1 MQPLL
6 IPGARKNRYTAD
18 SSTVSLLSQAGDN
31 PYPSNNNNVH
41 DHGLGVHSFNNH
53 TISDKYSLSAD
64 PATWGSNL
72 YPNVPEP
79 DDALHSPDAR
89 KGKYREHSSGSM
101 LTRRGMANLGCL
113 ALLLAA
119 LLTLFIG
126 FPILK
131 FIKNGGFSGPTAL
144 NVRVNGTGQ
153 IPKMSF
159 GIVDP
164 DTPQE
169 AYTTTSYG
177 DGSEWKLV
185 FSDEFNTEG
194 RSFYPGDDP
203 YWEAVNLNYWE
214 TSDLEWYDPSAITTT
229 NGSLVITFSKY
240 ESHNLSYQGGMMST
254 WNKFC
259 FTGGYF
265 EASVM
270 LPGINNVA
278 GMWPAVWTLGNLG
291 RAGYGATLD
300 GLWPYTYD
308 SCDVGTAP
316 NQTINGKPE
325 AATVDGD
332 SSADFALSYL
342 SGQRLSRC
350 TCPGESHPGPIHSQ
364 DGSYVGRS
372 APEIDMFEAQVTG
385 ETGQVSQSAQWAPF
399 NDKYIWLNTSANL
412 IIPDPSI
419 SALNSY
425 IGGDTQQASSVVTS
439 INQDCYE
446 LSESPCYNT
455 YGFEYVPGFDDA
467 YITWIANGKQSWTLN
482 VAGMGADN
490 VTEIAARPIPQE
502 PMYLI
507 INLGMSESFSTI
519 DFDHLTFPNHLRVDY
534 VRVYQDPNN
543 INIGCDPEDFP
554 TADYINTY
562 IDAYTNPNYTTWV
575 DDFKQPWPKNKLL
588 DSC

>member
-1 MQPLL
+1 
-6 IPGARKNRYTAD
+6 
-18 SSTVSLLSQAGDN
+18 
-31 PYPSNNNNVH
+31 
-41 DHGLGVHSFNNH
+41 
-53 TISDKYSLSAD
+53 
-64 PATWGSNL
+64 
-72 YPNVPEP
+72 
-79 DDALHSPDAR
+79 
-89 KGKYREHSSGSM
+89 
-101 LTRRGMANLGCL
+101 
-113 ALLLAA
+113 
-119 LLTLFIG
+119 
-126 FPILK
+126 
-131 FIKNGGFSGPTAL
+131 
-144 NVRVNGTGQ
+144 
-153 IPKMSF
+153 
-159 GIVDP
+159 
-164 DTPQE
+164 
-169 AYTTTSYG
+169 
-177 DGSEWKLV
+177 
-185 FSDEFNTEG
+185 
-194 RSFYPGDDP
+194 
-203 YWEAVNLNYWE
+203 
-214 TSDLEWYDPSAITTT
+214 
-229 NGSLVITFSKY
+229 
-240 ESHNLSYQGGMMST
+240 
-254 WNKFC
+254 
-259 FTGGYF
+259 
-265 EASVM
+265 
-270 LPGINNVA
+270 
-278 GMWPAVWTLGNLG
+278 
-291 RAGYGATLD
+291 
-300 GLWPYTYD
+300 
-308 SCDVGTAP
+308 
-316 NQTINGKPE
+316 
-325 AATVDGD
+325 
-332 SSADFALSYL
+332 
-342 SGQRLSRC
+342 
-350 TCPGESHPGPIHSQ
+350 
-364 DGSYVGRS
+364 
-372 APEIDMFEAQVTG
+372 MFEAQVTG

-543 INIGCDPEDFP
+543 INVGCDPEDFP

>member
-1 MQPLL
+1 MQPSALK
-6 IPGARKNRYTAD
+6 IPGSGRKNRYTAD
-18 SSTVSLLSQAGDN
+18 SSTVSLLKDDLSSLG
-31 PYPSNNNNVH
+31 PYPSNR
-41 DHGLGVHSFNNH
+41 H
-53 TISDKYSLSAD
+53 TVNTVSDKYSLSAD

-72 YPNVPEP
+72 YPNIPES
-79 DDALHSPDAR
+79 DDALHSDAR
-89 KGKYREHSSGSM
+89 KGNLKYREPGSGTL
-101 LTRRGMANLGCL
+101 LTTRGLANVGCL
-113 ALLLAA
+113 VFLLAA
-119 LLTLFIG
+119 LLALFIG
-126 FPILK
+126 FPVLT
-131 FIKNGGFSGPTAL
+131 FVQNGGFNGATAL
-144 NVRVNGTGQ
+144 NARVNGTGQ
-153 IPKMSF
+153 VPAMTF
-159 GIVDP
+159 GLIDQ
-164 DTPQE
+164 DTPNE
-169 AYTTTSYG
+169 AYTTTSWK
-177 DGSEWKLV
+177 DGSQWTLV
-185 FSDEFNTEG
+185 YSDEFNIDG
-194 RSFYPGDDP
+194 RTFYPGDDP

-214 TSDLEWYDPSAITTT
+214 TEDLEWYDPSAITTA
-229 NGSLVITFSKY
+229 NGSLVITFS
-240 ESHNLSYQGGMMST
+240 ELTTHNLSYQGGMMSS

-316 NQTINGKPE
+316 NQTHNGLPE

-342 SGQRLSRC
+342 PGQRLSRC
-350 TCPGESHPGPIHSQ
+350 TCAGESHPGPIHS

-372 APEIDMFEAQVTG
+372 APEIDMFEAQISD

-412 IIPDPSI
+412 IITNTSI

-425 IGGDTQQASSVVTS
+425 IGGDTQQASSVVTD

-446 LSESPCYNT
+446 LSDNPCYAT
-455 YGFEYVPGFDDA
+455 YGFEYLPGFDDA
-467 YITWIANGKQSWTLN
+467 YITWIANGQEAWTLN
-482 VAGMGADN
+482 VAGMGADT
-490 VTEIAARPIPQE
+490 VTEISARPVPQE

-519 DFDHLTFPNHLRVDY
+519 DFEHLTFPNHLRVDY

-575 DDFKQPWPKNKLL
+575 DDFKQSWPKNSFVEG
-588 DSC
+588 SC